1 MNDVPLKMNNNKN
14 EHMIIINSKRQT
26 NEKKNV
32 SSLVCNMKTVAGIQH
47 KMKNVT

>member
-26 NEKKNV
+26 NEKKKRLE
-32 SSLVCNMKTVAGIQH
+32 SRLQYEDSGRHPT
-47 KMKNVT
+47 